1 MDIKIKNEMY
11 KIQKASIWKRLSAGL
26 LDFIIIMILATG
38 FMTLISYITD
48 YDSKYEEMNSYYLEY
63 EEKYDIDFEISQE
76 DYQKLT
82 DEQKEHYQKVYQEFS
97 KDERVISSL
106 NVVINLML
114 LMTSIGILV
123 AIIISEFIIPI
134 IFKNGQ
140 TIGKKCFSICLV
152 KNNSVKINNI
162 SLFVRTVLGKY
173 TVEIMIPV
181 YVLIVLMFG
190 NANFMFILLAA
201 GILILDLVL
210 FLFTKD
216 HLLIHDIFS
225 YTVVVD
231 KSVQMIFESED
242 DLIEFKKE
250 LHAKEISNKKY

>member
-11 KIQKASIWKRLSAGL
+11 KIQKASVWKRISAGL
-26 LDFIIIMILATG
+26 LDFIVLMILATG
-38 FMTLISYITD
+38 VMTLISYITD

-63 EEKYDIDFEISQE
+63 EEKYGIDFEISQE
-76 DYQKLT
+76 DYEKLT
-82 DEQKEHYQKVYQEFS
+82 NEQKEHYQKVYQEFS
-97 KDERVISSL
+97 KDERVIASL

-123 AIIISEFIIPI
+123 AVIIAEFVIPI

-140 TIGKKCFSICLV
+140 TIGKKCFAICLV

-162 SLFVRTVLGKY
+162 SLFVRTILGKY
-173 TVEIMIPV
+173 TVEIMIPI

-190 NANFMFILLAA
+190 NANFMFVLLAG
-201 GILILDLVL
+201 GILIFDLIL
-210 FLFTKD
+210 FIATKEN
-216 HLLIHDIFS
+216 LLIHDIFS

-231 KSVQMIFESED
+231 KSVQMIFQSEEE
-242 DLIEFKKE
+242 LIEFKKE
-250 LHAKEISNKKY
+250 LHSKEVFNKKY